1 MSIRVSEIVN
11 QKSLKKFNLLAGESG
26 LTKEVSTICIADLE
40 LDKDLFP
47 YSGGMRRGSFIISN
61 SLIKE
66 DNLMDALKRFIEW
79 KAAGLAISVKS
90 GIKPAQD
97 ILDFCNNI
105 GFPIFIYDQEEVY
118 FDNVVFEIMH
128 LIEENTLA
136 FSMEREVAKLLKGKL
151 SQNEVEKIALSIC
164 PDFQRNVIACFVKPK
179 DASTEFDV
187 SRIVRNY
194 SREDAGDDAVV
205 QLINYKDGLII
216 IITMGRIDMKVR
228 DEIIDDIVGYD
239 VSRDKLIIASGG
251 EHQTFEELD
260 KAFIEC
266 NHAYIAGKI
275 EGLDRVEYDD
285 IGTYRFLIPN
295 RNNPAEIAF
304 MKKYMRKMSNEQL
317 ETAIVFIRNNGNF
330 DKAAQELMCHRNTV
344 RYRINKIHESTDP
357 GKSEFQFYE
366 NLSTA
371 IKIFLIS
378 GA

>member
-11 QKSLKKFNLLAGESG
+11 QKSLKKFKLLAGESG

-40 LDKDLFP
+40 LDKNLFP
-47 YSGGMRRGSFIISN
+47 YSGGMRRGSFVISN
-61 SLIKE
+61 ELINE
-66 DNLMDALKRFIEW
+66 DNMMEALKWFVEW
-79 KAAGLAISVKS
+79 RAAGLAISVKA
-90 GIKPAQD
+90 GVKPKQEIID
-97 ILDFCNNI
+97 LCNNI
-105 GFPIFIYDQEEVY
+105 GFPLFMYNQEEVY
-118 FDNVVFEIMH
+118 FDNVIFEIMH
-128 LIEENTLA
+128 LIEENSLA
-136 FSMEREVAKLLKGKL
+136 FSMEREVGKLLKGNL
-151 SQNEVEKIALSIC
+151 SQNEIEKIANSIC
-164 PDFQRNVIACFVKPK
+164 PDFQRHVVVCFVKAK
-179 DASTEFDV
+179 DSNTEFDV

-194 SREDAGDDAVV
+194 SRENATDDAVV
-205 QLINYKDGLII
+205 QLINYRDGLII
-216 IITMGRIDMKVR
+216 VISMGRIDLKVR
-228 DEIIDDIVGYD
+228 DAIIDDVIGYNID
-239 VSRDKLIIASGG
+239 RDKLIIASGD
-251 EHQTFEELD
+251 EHPTFEELD

-266 NHAYIAGKI
+266 NYAYIAGKI
-275 EGLDRVEYDD
+275 EGLNRVEYDN